1 LVLIFQALSITQTT
15 ILTKQID
22 FKTKTKASVVSA
34 VLSGV
39 IGITMAYMGYGV
51 WSLVGQR
58 LSVSLIYTLCMWA
71 LMRWWPKLRFD
82 KGSFSYMW
90 GFGWKIMLSGLLNN
104 IWNQMYQVVVGKCY
118 SPETLG
124 QYSRAKEYAGLFSS
138 NFTAILQRVT
148 YPALADVQDNQA
160 RMVAA
165 YRKVIKVSMY
175 ITAVSMVF
183 MAAVSEPLIYCMIG
197 PQWKEAASYL
207 PLICL
212 SMSFYP
218 LHAINLNMLQIQGRS
233 DIYLYI
239 EILKKIISI
248 IPLFFGIFVGIFWM
262 LWGTIVTGI
271 LSFFINSYYTGKK
284 LNYTSWMQLR
294 DIMPSYGLG
303 LIVALT
309 VYFLK
314 YLPLSYF
321 IVLLLQIIVGIVT
334 ILTVSRVSKMEEY
347 DEFVI
352 IAKGVVE
359 KFYHFKK

>member
-1 LVLIFQALSITQTT
+1 
-15 ILTKQID
+15 
-22 FKTKTKASVVSA
+22 
-34 VLSGV
+34 
-39 IGITMAYMGYGV
+39 
-51 WSLVGQR
+51 
-58 LSVSLIYTLCMWA
+58 
-71 LMRWWPKLRFD
+71 
-82 KGSFSYMW
+82 
-90 GFGWKIMLSGLLNN
+90 
-104 IWNQMYQVVVGKCY
+104 
-118 SPETLG
+118 
-124 QYSRAKEYAGLFSS
+124 
-138 NFTAILQRVT
+138 
-148 YPALADVQDNQA
+148 
-160 RMVAA
+160 
-165 YRKVIKVSMY
+165 
-175 ITAVSMVF
+175 
-183 MAAVSEPLIYCMIG
+183 
-197 PQWKEAASYL
+197 
-207 PLICL
+207 
-212 SMSFYP
+212 
-218 LHAINLNMLQIQGRS
+218 
-233 DIYLYI
+233 
-239 EILKKIISI
+239 
-248 IPLFFGIFVGIFWM
+248 M